1 MAKFKFHNISLAVL
15 VAVFAFLAA
24 TVFVAD
30 NNISDG
36 GQLQL
41 AMTNLKEL
49 VIDQLVRILNY
60 LAPSESAEFDGFFVP
75 TTIVRRRRRKRPAGG
90 GGGGKPKPAVN
101 ICDDFPPDIPPPETG
116 NTATICV
123 DRNGCCNFTTVQAAV
138 DAVPIM
144 SLKRSVIWIN
154 SGIYYEKVTVPR
166 NKPNVTFQGQGYTS
180 TAIVWNDTARSA
192 NGTFYCASVQVFSD
206 RFIAN
211 DISFMNAAPIPG
223 PGDIGAQAV
232 AIRIAGD
239 QAVFSS
245 CGFFGAQDTLHDD
258 KGRHLYKDC
267 YIQGSIDFIFGN
279 ARSLYQN
286 CQLISMAN
294 PVAPGVRSIN
304 GAVTAH
310 GRASRE
316 ENTGFAF
323 VNCSL
328 GGTGRI
334 WLGRAWRPF
343 SRVVFAY
350 TTMTDIVAPE
360 GWNDFNDPARDQTIF
375 YGEYNC
381 SGSGAG
387 MNQRAPY
394 VQRLNDTL
402 ASPFL
407 DLPFIDGDQWLPS
420 LLT

>member
-36 GQLQL
+36 GQLQSVT
-41 AMTNLKEL
+41 TNLKEL
-49 VIDQLVRILNY
+49 VIDQLVRI
-60 LAPSESAEFDGFFVP
+60 SAEFDGFFVP

-286 CQLISMAN
+286 

-360 GWNDFNDPARDQTIF
+360 GWNDFNDPARDQ
-375 YGEYNC
+375 
-381 SGSGAG
+381 
-387 MNQRAPY
+387 
-394 VQRLNDTL
+394 
-402 ASPFL
+402 
-407 DLPFIDGDQWLPS
+407 
-420 LLT
+420 